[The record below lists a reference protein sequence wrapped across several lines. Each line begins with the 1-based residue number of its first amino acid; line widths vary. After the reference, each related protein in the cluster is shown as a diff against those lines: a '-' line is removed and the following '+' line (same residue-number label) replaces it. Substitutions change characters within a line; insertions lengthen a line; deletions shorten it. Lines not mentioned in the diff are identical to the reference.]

1 MSPEGVFEFLGAKA
15 RHFAVTKRTRGQS
28 LGTIWP
34 RVQIPHLV
42 GVAPAAIVPISRRDY
57 W

>member
-1 MSPEGVFEFLGAKA
+1 MSPEGVFKFLGAKA
-15 RHFAVTKRTRGQS
+15 RHIAVTKRTQGQS

-34 RVQIPHLV
+34 HVQIPHLV
-42 GVAPAAIVPISRRDY
+42 GVALAASVPISRRDY